1 MNLETLQDAIGYRFL
16 NRALLEEALTHRSFG
31 TPHNE
36 RLEFLGDSV
45 LNCAVSSVLFNEFP
59 GADEGELSRRKA
71 HHVRQDSLHSAAQR
85 IDLGRFL
92 RLGAGE
98 MKTGGYSRPSTLA
111 DALEA
116 VIGAVYLDGG
126 FGKAMLVIE
135 KLLRESLES
144 RSTLAPVKDAKTKLQ
159 EMLQARHVELPKYSI
174 RATKGAAHDRRF
186 EVECFIETLAIRT
199 FGQGSSKRSAEQA
212 AAQCAIEKLPG
223 GQ

>member
-1 MNLETLQDAIGYRFL
+1 MSLETLQDAIGYRFL

-31 TPHNE
+31 VPHNE

-59 GADEGELSRRKA
+59 DADEGELSRRKA
-71 HHVRQDSLHSAAQR
+71 HHVRQDSLHGAAQR

-98 MKTGGYSRPSTLA
+98 MKSGGYSRPSTLA

-116 VIGAVYLDGG
+116 IIGAVYLDGG
-126 FGKAMLVIE
+126 FGKAMIVVD
-135 KLLRESLES
+135 KLLRDSLES
-144 RSTLAPVKDAKTKLQ
+144 RSTLAPVKDSKTTLQ
-159 EMLQARHVELPKYSI
+159 ELLQARHIELPKYSI

-186 EVECFIETLAIRT
+186 EVECLIERLGIRT
-199 FGQGSSKRSAEQA
+199 LGLGASKRSAEQA
-212 AAQCAIEKLPG
+212 AAECAIEKLSSG
-223 GQ
+223 K